1 MLILTTK
8 KLTTPLRSVVQPEWL
23 KALNDGIK
31 QERRVRQQHRTESLK
46 TLNDGISTRFYVRQ
60 SLVVGTATT
69 IHSIDCIRYLSTTT
83 KCQPE
88 MPDYVNNNIWG
99 TSQLLRSTRYQVSGR
114 KKDREWKKSW
124 KKKRKMKNETKTNMH
139 ALREQAESGSDKVA
153 VCWRYGESYDVSS
166 WWTAENDRNCHTNTA
181 KMKAETK
188 PKKTRVDRT
197 KWWVIIELGFV
208 QGVSRWSGAWYRKI
222 RYIEILYHIYIPNF
236 WDWYG
241 DIGSRR
247 FISRYRTLFFAS

>member
-114 KKDREWKKSW
+114 KKDREIN
-124 KKKRKMKNETKTNMH
+124 KRKSQY
-139 ALREQAESGSDKVA
+139 LR
-153 VCWRYGESYDVSS
+153 
-166 WWTAENDRNCHTNTA
+166 TNTISIRSTA
-181 KMKAETK
+181 VVQPGFDSFGRIVFRLNGVYSSSK
-188 PKKTRVDRT
+188 P
-197 KWWVIIELGFV
+197 IG
-208 QGVSRWSGAWYRKI
+208 WSS
-222 RYIEILYHIYIPNF
+222 L
-236 WDWYG
+236 WDL
-241 DIGSRR
+241 
-247 FISRYRTLFFAS
+247 TTNC